1 MREFKMR
8 SVAPMRVAKA
18 GYIAVSALLAV
29 LGIILIA
36 WPTFSVNALGVICGI
51 LLIVF
56 GGVKL
61 VGYFSKD
68 LYRLAFQYDMPFGIL
83 LIVLGI
89 IMLVRPGNLASFICV
104 VFGLSVLVSSLF
116 NIQTAF
122 DAKKFGINQWW
133 LIFAL
138 SVVSAVWGLI
148 LVFRPSEAADVM
160 AILLGITLLFESAVN
175 ICTVLTSFK
184 IVKNQHPDIYVE
196 EDYIFDDGNDD
207 SSK

>member
-1 MREFKMR
+1 MHEFKMR
-8 SVAPMRVAKA
+8 SVAPMRVAKT
-18 GYIAVSALLAV
+18 GYTAVSILLAV
-29 LGIILIA
+29 LGIVLIA

-51 LLIVF
+51 LLILF

-83 LIVLGI
+83 LIILGI
-89 IMLVRPGNLASFICV
+89 IMLIHPGNLASFICV
-104 VFGLSVLVSSLF
+104 VFGLSVLISSLF
-116 NIQTAF
+116 NIQAAL

-138 SVVSAVWGLI
+138 SVIAAVWGLI

-160 AILLGITLLFESAVN
+160 AVLLGITLLFESAVN
-175 ICTVLTSFK
+175 ICTVVTSVK
-184 IVKNQHPDIYVE
+184 IVKNQHPDVYVE
-196 EDYIFDDGNDD
+196 EDYYFDDKNNNN
-207 SSK
+207 

>member
-29 LGIILIA
+29 LGIVLIA

-83 LIVLGI
+83 LIIFGI
-89 IMLVRPGNLASFICV
+89 IMLIRPGNLANFICV

-116 NIQTAF
+116 NIQTAL
-122 DAKKFGINQWW
+122 DAKKFGISQWW

-138 SVVSAVWGLI
+138 SVVSAAWGLI

-175 ICTVLTSFK
+175 ICTVLTSVK

-196 EDYIFDDGNDD
+196 EDYVFDDGKDNSDR
-207 SSK
+207 

>member
-1 MREFKMR
+1 MHEFKMR
-8 SVAPMRVAKA
+8 SVAPMRVAKT
-18 GYIAVSALLAV
+18 GYIAVSILLAV
-29 LGIILIA
+29 LGIVLIA

-51 LLIVF
+51 LLILF

-83 LIVLGI
+83 LIILGI
-89 IMLVRPGNLASFICV
+89 IMLIHPGNLASFICV
-104 VFGLSVLVSSLF
+104 VFGLSVLISSLF
-116 NIQTAF
+116 NIQTAL

-138 SVVSAVWGLI
+138 SVIAAVWGLI

-160 AILLGITLLFESAVN
+160 AVLLGITLLFESAVN
-175 ICTVLTSFK
+175 ICTVVTSVK
-184 IVKNQHPDIYVE
+184 NVKNQHPDVYVE
-196 EDYIFDDGNDD
+196 EDYYFDDKNNNN
-207 SSK
+207 

>member
-1 MREFKMR
+1 MHEFKMR
-8 SVAPMRVAKA
+8 SVSPMRVAKT
-18 GYIAVSALLAV
+18 GYIAVSILLAV
-29 LGIILIA
+29 LGIVLIA

-51 LLIVF
+51 LLVLF

-83 LIVLGI
+83 LIILGI
-89 IMLVRPGNLASFICV
+89 IMLIHPGNLASFICV
-104 VFGLSVLVSSLF
+104 VFGLSVLISSLF
-116 NIQTAF
+116 NIQTAL

-138 SVVSAVWGLI
+138 SVIAAVWGLI

-160 AILLGITLLFESAVN
+160 AVLLGITLLFESAVN
-175 ICTVLTSFK
+175 ICTVVTSVK
-184 IVKNQHPDIYVE
+184 IVKNQHPDVYVE
-196 EDYIFDDGNDD
+196 EDYYFDDKNNNN
-207 SSK
+207 

>member
-1 MREFKMR
+1 MHEFKMR
-8 SVAPMRVAKA
+8 SVAPMRVAKT
-18 GYIAVSALLAV
+18 GYVAVSILLAV
-29 LGIILIA
+29 LGIVLIA

-51 LLIVF
+51 LLILF

-83 LIVLGI
+83 LIILGI
-89 IMLVRPGNLASFICV
+89 IMLIHPGNLASFICV
-104 VFGLSVLVSSLF
+104 VFGLSVLISSLF
-116 NIQTAF
+116 NIQTAL

-138 SVVSAVWGLI
+138 SVIAAVWGLI

-160 AILLGITLLFESAVN
+160 AVLLGITLLFESAVN
-175 ICTVLTSFK
+175 ICTVVTSVK
-184 IVKNQHPDIYVE
+184 IVKNQHPDVYVE
-196 EDYIFDDGNDD
+196 EDYYFDDKNNNN
-207 SSK
+207 

>member
-1 MREFKMR
+1 MHEFKMR
-8 SVAPMRVAKA
+8 SVAPMRVAKT
-18 GYIAVSALLAV
+18 GYIAVSILLAV
-29 LGIILIA
+29 LGIVLIA

-51 LLIVF
+51 LLILF

-83 LIVLGI
+83 LIILGI
-89 IMLVRPGNLASFICV
+89 IMLIHPGNLASFICV
-104 VFGLSVLVSSLF
+104 VFGLSVLISSLF
-116 NIQTAF
+116 NIQTAL

-138 SVVSAVWGLI
+138 SVIAAVWGLI

-160 AILLGITLLFESAVN
+160 AVLLGITLLFESAVN
-175 ICTVLTSFK
+175 ICTVVASVK
-184 IVKNQHPDIYVE
+184 IVKNQHPDVYVE
-196 EDYIFDDGNDD
+196 EDYYFDDKNNNN
-207 SSK
+207 

>member
-1 MREFKMR
+1 MHEFKMR
-8 SVAPMRVAKA
+8 SVAPMRVAKT
-18 GYIAVSALLAV
+18 GYIAVSILLAV
-29 LGIILIA
+29 LGIVLIA

-51 LLIVF
+51 LLVLF

-83 LIVLGI
+83 LIILGI
-89 IMLVRPGNLASFICV
+89 IMLIHPGNLASFICV
-104 VFGLSVLVSSLF
+104 VFGLSVLISSLF
-116 NIQTAF
+116 NIQTAL

-138 SVVSAVWGLI
+138 SVIAAVWGLI

-160 AILLGITLLFESAVN
+160 AVLLGITLLFESAVN
-175 ICTVLTSFK
+175 ICTVVTSVK
-184 IVKNQHPDIYVE
+184 IVKNQHPDVYVE
-196 EDYIFDDGNDD
+196 EDYYFDDKNNNN
-207 SSK
+207 

>member
-1 MREFKMR
+1 MHEFKMR
-8 SVAPMRVAKA
+8 SVAPLRVAKT
-18 GYIAVSALLAV
+18 GYIAVSILLAV
-29 LGIILIA
+29 LGIVLIA

-51 LLIVF
+51 LLILF

-83 LIVLGI
+83 LIILGI
-89 IMLVRPGNLASFICV
+89 IMLIHPGNLASFICV
-104 VFGLSVLVSSLF
+104 VFGLSVLISSLF
-116 NIQTAF
+116 NIQTAL

-138 SVVSAVWGLI
+138 SVIAAVWGLI

-160 AILLGITLLFESAVN
+160 AVLLGITLLFESAVN
-175 ICTVLTSFK
+175 ICTVVTSVK
-184 IVKNQHPDIYVE
+184 IVKNQHPDVYVE
-196 EDYIFDDGNDD
+196 EDYYFDDKNNNN
-207 SSK
+207 

>member
-1 MREFKMR
+1 MHEFKMR
-8 SVAPMRVAKA
+8 SVAPMRVAKT
-18 GYIAVSALLAV
+18 GYIAVSILLAV
-29 LGIILIA
+29 LGIVLIA

-51 LLIVF
+51 LLILF

-83 LIVLGI
+83 LIILGI
-89 IMLVRPGNLASFICV
+89 IMLIHPGNLASFICV
-104 VFGLSVLVSSLF
+104 VFGLSVLISSLF
-116 NIQTAF
+116 NIQTAL

-138 SVVSAVWGLI
+138 SVIAAVWGLI

-160 AILLGITLLFESAVN
+160 AVLLGITLLFESAVN
-175 ICTVLTSFK
+175 ICTVVTSVN
-184 IVKNQHPDIYVE
+184 IVKNQHPDVYVE
-196 EDYIFDDGNDD
+196 EDYYFDDKNNNN
-207 SSK
+207 

>member
-1 MREFKMR
+1 MHEFKMR
-8 SVAPMRVAKA
+8 SVAPMRVAKT
-18 GYIAVSALLAV
+18 GYVAVSILLAV
-29 LGIILIA
+29 LGIVLIA

-51 LLIVF
+51 LLILF

-83 LIVLGI
+83 LIILGI
-89 IMLVRPGNLASFICV
+89 IMLIHPGNLASFICV
-104 VFGLSVLVSSLF
+104 VFGLSVLISSLF
-116 NIQTAF
+116 NIQTAL

-138 SVVSAVWGLI
+138 SVIAAVWGLI

-160 AILLGITLLFESAVN
+160 AVLLGITLLFESAVN
-175 ICTVLTSFK
+175 ICTIVTSVK
-184 IVKNQHPDIYVE
+184 IVKNQHPDVYVE
-196 EDYIFDDGNDD
+196 EDYYFDDKNNNN
-207 SSK
+207 